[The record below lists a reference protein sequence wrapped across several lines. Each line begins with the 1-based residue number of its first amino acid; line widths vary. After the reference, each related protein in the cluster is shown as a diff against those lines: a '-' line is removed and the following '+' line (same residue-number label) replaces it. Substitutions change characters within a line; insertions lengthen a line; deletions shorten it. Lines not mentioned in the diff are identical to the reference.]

1 MSIDYNGPWNL
12 VVDHAT
18 PLSKQIETLEAYH
31 KRGAPRSKLVMAVPA
46 FARTW
51 KLRSIEKTQPGD
63 PAAAPGMAG
72 PYTEVAGLL
81 SYNEVW

>member
-1 MSIDYNGPWNL
+1 M

-18 PLSKQIETLEAYH
+18 PISKQLQTLEDYH

-51 KLRSIEKTQPGD
+51 KLRSVDKSQPGD
-63 PAAAPGMAG
+63 PAASPGMAG
-72 PYTEVAGLL
+72 PYTAVPGVL
-81 SYNEVW
+81 SYSEV